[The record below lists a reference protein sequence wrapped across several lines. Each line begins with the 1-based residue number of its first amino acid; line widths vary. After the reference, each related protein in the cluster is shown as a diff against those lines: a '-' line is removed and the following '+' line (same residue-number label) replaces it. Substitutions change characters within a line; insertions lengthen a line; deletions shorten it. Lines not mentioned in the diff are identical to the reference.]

1 MYLKVIPEKK
11 CVCVGGVVKAP
22 PPPYCSAVLA
32 ISVPSVSSRFLLF
45 ILLNTRMAE
54 QGGLL
59 PSIFLTRGLNP
70 PPPQY
75 F

>member
-22 PPPYCSAVLA
+22 PPPIAP
-32 ISVPSVSSRFLLF
+32 PSLQSLFPLLV
-45 ILLNTRMAE
+45 
-54 QGGLL
+54 QGFSCL
-59 PSIFLTRGLNP
+59 
-70 PPPQY
+70 Y